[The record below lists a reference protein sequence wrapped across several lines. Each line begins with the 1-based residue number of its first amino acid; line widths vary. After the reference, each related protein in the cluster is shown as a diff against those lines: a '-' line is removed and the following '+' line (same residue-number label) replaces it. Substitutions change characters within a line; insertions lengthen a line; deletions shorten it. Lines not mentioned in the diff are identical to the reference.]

1 MMTDFVFVAAT
12 GSAPVPPTLVHEC
25 ARALGRAREERVVV
39 YQDATACC
47 LVRRGSQEESVTAHA
62 DEWFAAGHVR
72 LDRDTG
78 LGVSDRSDLSDL
90 ALAVTRVRLDRLDQ
104 LSQLVGEYGFC
115 GWHGASRTMFLCRDA
130 LGVKPLFYR
139 LQGSVILAASR
150 AALIAVGE
158 ALDDTYV
165 GDLLVSGYHFDSH
178 SIFSD
183 VRRVE
188 PGTCVVVRDGR
199 TTVTRFWDPHTFVPA
214 SRVSAPDAIAEF
226 RELFFKAVQWCIDPD
241 QPTWAQLSGGLDS
254 SSIVS
259 AAQWLAGQN
268 TGTAGVAG
276 TVTYVDTIAGGDER
290 PFADEVIAK
299 YPVHNEQLVD
309 CWLWQD
315 DGEEPPFI
323 DDPTPF
329 YPFYARDRRAAR
341 LLWKDGARVL
351 LSGLGSDHYLIGNRY
366 FVADLMAH
374 GRVLD
379 AARAVT
385 ERAIARR
392 QSFWRLFYG
401 EAIAPL
407 KPRFARK
414 REFMRRNRMPA
425 WLGPKVPC
433 LDDLW
438 SAHPALRP
446 LAAPYGQQYAAV
458 VADFVGV
465 LHTQTDGLL
474 RHEGLQVRYPFMHQ
488 PLLEYAMQ
496 LPPSLRTRPLQN
508 KWVLREAMS
517 GIVPEGVRTRDGKGS
532 IGARVRWSFAR
543 EHRLLDWLLRDPIA
557 GDLGYIATDAVRKA
571 LARALEGRVRNT
583 DALVHALA
591 FETWLRVRAG
601 RWPSSDQLERLV
613 S

>member
-1 MMTDFVFVAAT
+1 MTDFVFVAAT
-12 GSAPVPPTLVHEC
+12 DRAPLPPTVVQEC
-25 ARALGRAREERVVV
+25 ARAIGRTREERIVV

-47 LVRRGSQEESVTAHA
+47 IVRRGSDEESVTAQV

-72 LDRDTG
+72 LDKGIG
-78 LGVSDRSDLSDL
+78 LGRSHRSEVPDL
-90 ALAVTRVRLDRLDQ
+90 ALAVTRAQLDRLDQ
-104 LSQLVGEYGFC
+104 FRQLVGEYGFC
-115 GWHGASRTMFLCRDA
+115 CWHHASRTMLLSRDA
-130 LGVKPLFYR
+130 LGVTPLFYR
-139 LQGSVILAASR
+139 LQGSVVLVAPR
-150 AALIAVGE
+150 AALIAVGD
-158 ALDDTYV
+158 ALDDQYV
-165 GDLLVSGYHFDSH
+165 GDLLVSGYHFGSH
-178 SIFSD
+178 SIFPG

-199 TTVTRFWDPHTFVPA
+199 TTSTQFWDAHAFTPA
-214 SRVSAPDAIAEF
+214 SRVSVPDAIAEF
-226 RELFFKAVQWCIDPD
+226 RELFFKAVRWCIEPRT
-241 QPTWAQLSGGLDS
+241 PTWSQLSGGLDS

-268 TGTAGVAG
+268 ISTAGIAG

-290 PFADEVIAK
+290 PFADEVIAQ
-299 YPVHNEQLVD
+299 YPVRNEQLVD
-309 CWLWQD
+309 YWLWQD
-315 DGEEPPFI
+315 DGETPPFV

-329 YPFYARDRRAAR
+329 YPFYARDRQAAR
-341 LLWKDGARVL
+341 LLRKGGARVL

-366 FVADLMAH
+366 FVADLVAH
-374 GRVLD
+374 GRVLE

-407 KPRFARK
+407 EPRFVRR
-414 REFMRRNRMPA
+414 RELMRRHRMPA

-433 LDDLW
+433 VADLW

-446 LAAPYGQQYAAV
+446 LAAPYGRQYAGV
-458 VADFVGV
+458 VAEGV
-465 LHTQTDGLL
+465 CALHTQTDVVL

-488 PLLEYAMQ
+488 PLLEFAMQ

-517 GIVPEGVRTRDGKGS
+517 GILPERVRTRDGKGS

-543 EHRLLDWLLRDPIA
+543 EHRLLDWLLHEPISA
-557 GDLGYIATDAVRKA
+557 DLGYIAPDAARKA
-571 LARALEGRVRNT
+571 FTRALEGRVRHT
-583 DALVHALA
+583 DALLQALA
-591 FETWLRVRAG
+591 FETWLRVRSG